1 MEIMREQQRIESA
14 ECLARAELTQGS
26 AIKPKRLTDEEAV
39 DLLIRQATDIRTA
52 PRLAYAAYMSAKMHV
67 VMLRTRAEGM
77 GGMRLSKDKVT
88 GGQPLMLEDQVSA
101 IMDAEETVR
110 HLWLVYL
117 AARGSFLYC
126 LDRAAKVVGFT
137 AHQCKLWKMYYLGE
151 GHTMQEIADT
161 VNEAKGSVW
170 YLITSVKAQT
180 AWCRAVEYVI
190 ENETEFELEVA

>member
-26 AIKPKRLTDEEAV
+26 AIEPKMTDEEAV

-52 PRLAYAAYMSAKMHV
+52 PRLAYAAYQSARMHV
-67 VMLRTRAEGM
+67 VMLRTRAEGL

-126 LDRAAKVVGFT
+126 LDRAARVMGFT